1 MKCENYFCI
10 YEDNGKCILDKIE
23 LDIMGQCTECIYVNL
38 ESDVLKEAKQN
49 LLKKYE
55 IFDI

>member
-23 LDIMGQCTECIYVNL
+23 LDVMGQCTECIYVNL

-55 IFDI
+55 ICDI

>member
-49 LLKKYE
+49 LLRKYE
-55 IFDI
+55 ICDI

>member
-55 IFDI
+55 ICDI